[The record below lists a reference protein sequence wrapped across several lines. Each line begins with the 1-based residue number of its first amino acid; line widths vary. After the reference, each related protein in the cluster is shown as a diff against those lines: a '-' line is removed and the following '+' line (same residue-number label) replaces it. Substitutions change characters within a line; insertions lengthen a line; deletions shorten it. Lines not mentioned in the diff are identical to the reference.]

1 MKARIELWFAWKIVL
16 LLYCKQQRGKAA
28 NMAWRC
34 DLLEKSYFCCI
45 ANNIPTVRATSG
57 ASCDLLEKSYFCCIA
72 NNRRWA
78 LPNVALSCDLLEKS
92 YFCCIAN
99 NTTDICCGR
108 RYVVI
113 CLKNRTF
120 AVLQTTIAQICV
132 KWNML
137 WFAWKIVL
145 LLYCKQQFLPERLK
159 ALVVICLKNRTFA
172 VLQTTYLAEITCIGR
187 LWFAWKIVL
196 LLYCKQLTKR
206 TIRQACRC
214 DLLEKSYFCC
224 IANNNTQLIIW
235 TSIVVICLKN
245 RTFAVLQTTST
256 PPWRWPRQLWFAW
269 KIVLLLYCKQLLL
282 FSERLLTGCD
292 LLEKSYFCC
301 IANNYVQYHPN
312 KKGVVICLK
321 NRTFAVLQTTG
332 GWGRWGVA

>member
-1 MKARIELWFAWKIVL
+1 
-16 LLYCKQQRGKAA
+16 
-28 NMAWRC
+28 
-34 DLLEKSYFCCI
+34 
-45 ANNIPTVRATSG
+45 
-57 ASCDLLEKSYFCCIA
+57 
-72 NNRRWA
+72 
-78 LPNVALSCDLLEKS
+78 
-92 YFCCIAN
+92 
-99 NTTDICCGR
+99 
-108 RYVVI
+108 
-113 CLKNRTF
+113 
-120 AVLQTTIAQICV
+120 
-132 KWNML
+132 ML

-145 LLYCKQQFLPERLK
+145 LLYCKQQLLPERLK

-269 KIVLLLYCKQLLL
+269 KIVLLLYCKQLAVGDVEAWP
-282 FSERLLTGCD
+282 SCD

-301 IANNYVQYHPN
+301 IANNPSAIDLPTTF
-312 KKGVVICLK
+312 VVICLK
-321 NRTFAVLQTTG
+321 NRTFAVLQTTHTE
-332 GWGRWGVA
+332 WRSRPHPLWFAWKIVLLLYCKQHQ